1 MAAKVIGIIVLA
13 LFMAPQPA
21 LSSNLSSLGYRIS
34 ACGLSSGG
42 DDAASPEYGNQ
53 GPVVG
58 QVISAPPGGAASP
71 RYSTRPVTLAEL
83 TAVISLADG
92 ILDPENTSGETAVND
107 ALIVMKA
114 VMGEVTLTELQKA
127 HADVAPLEN
136 GRPAPNGK
144 VDLGDVLLI
153 LRRVVKLV
161 VW

>member
-1 MAAKVIGIIVLA
+1 
-13 LFMAPQPA
+13 
-21 LSSNLSSLGYRIS
+21 
-34 ACGLSSGG
+34 
-42 DDAASPEYGNQ
+42 
-53 GPVVG
+53 VVG
-58 QVISAPPGGAASP
+58 QVISAPPGGAGSP
-71 RYSTRPVTLAEL
+71 GFFTRPVTLAEL

-114 VMGEVTLTELQKA
+114 VMGEVTLTTLQKA

-161 VW
+161 SW